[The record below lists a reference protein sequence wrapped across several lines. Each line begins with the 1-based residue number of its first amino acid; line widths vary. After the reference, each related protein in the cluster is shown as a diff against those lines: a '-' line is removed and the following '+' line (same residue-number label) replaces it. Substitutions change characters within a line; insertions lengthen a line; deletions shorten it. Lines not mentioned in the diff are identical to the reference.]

1 MATYGRGDVFWVW
14 FWFWVWS
21 GSGSGSGHI
30 KTRSRPI
37 MSREGLN
44 QSPYDPF
51 SSQSRPQ
58 SLGHGHAPVGGE
70 QRLPRTASTPSMLSA
85 RPLSRN
91 TCWPQSAAQRC
102 APQRWLQGGNP
113 KCTACAGTK
122 TNRCPIVMSLGIA
135 MPTQIIILR
144 HRELVAIA
152 GPMKTTTRMHLS
164 PVRWCFASHPY
175 WSELPRG
182 PWLVCRHV
190 FHRHH
195 AVSGVGIR
203 KQMIR
208 AKMAVRQTTQKWHQ
222 RQRLPRTVSIP

>member
-1 MATYGRGDVFWVW
+1 
-14 FWFWVWS
+14 
-21 GSGSGSGHI
+21 
-30 KTRSRPI
+30 
-37 MSREGLN
+37 
-44 QSPYDPF
+44 
-51 SSQSRPQ
+51 
-58 SLGHGHAPVGGE
+58 
-70 QRLPRTASTPSMLSA
+70 MLSP

-91 TCWPQSAAQRC
+91 TCWPQR
-102 APQRWLQGGNP
+102 APPSSGALPRDVHECRTQF
-113 KCTACAGTK
+113 TACAGTN
-122 TNRCPIVMSLGIA
+122 TNRCPIVVSFIA
-135 MPTQIIILR
+135 IPTQIIIVR

-175 WSELPRG
+175 WSELKRNL
-182 PWLVCRHV
+182 WLVCRHV

-203 KQMIR
+203 KHMIR

>member
-1 MATYGRGDVFWVW
+1 VARITGNDVD
-14 FWFWVWS
+14 
-21 GSGSGSGHI
+21 
-30 KTRSRPI
+30 RSETSDPV
-37 MSREGLN
+37 SREGFN

-70 QRLPRTASTPSMLSA
+70 QRLPRTASTPSMLSP

-91 TCWPQSAAQRC
+91 TCWPQRAPPPSGALQRYPMYDWAQI
-102 APQRWLQGGNP
+102 Q
-113 KCTACAGTK
+113 CTACAGTN
-122 TNRCPIVMSLGIA
+122 TNRCPIVVSFIA
-135 MPTQIIILR
+135 IPTQIIIVR

-152 GPMKTTTRMHLS
+152 GPTKTTTRMHLS
-164 PVRWCFASHPY
+164 PVRWCFAPLPY

-195 AVSGVGIR
+195 AVSGVAIR
-203 KQMIR
+203 KHMIR
-208 AKMAVRQTTQKWHQ
+208 AKMAVRQTTQK
-222 RQRLPRTVSIP
+222 